1 MSTSR
6 EGEEPQTRH
15 FFICCCYFGSSRLA
29 LSGGGQGRDWG
40 RMGEGGGQAF
50 LPSPWGWWFG
60 GEKATNH
67 PRGEDTEANSHRE
80 VSEG

>member
-40 RMGEGGGQAF
+40 RREKGGSGIPAIS
-50 LPSPWGWWFG
+50 LGLVVW
-60 GEKATNH
+60 
-67 PRGEDTEANSHRE
+67 RGKDC
-80 VSEG
+80 